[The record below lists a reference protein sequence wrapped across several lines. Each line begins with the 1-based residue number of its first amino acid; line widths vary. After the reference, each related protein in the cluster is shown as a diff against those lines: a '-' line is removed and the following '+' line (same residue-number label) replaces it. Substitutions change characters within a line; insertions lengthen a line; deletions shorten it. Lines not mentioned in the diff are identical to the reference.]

1 MDTHSTEFPVS
12 APEALRRLVDQ
23 VLGGG
28 DAILAA
34 ANGGGQDLLDQA
46 AERLEALR
54 LRVLRASAA
63 APGGLS
69 LSGLMAQVTGQ
80 PDLTA
85 HDDKVLDRG
94 FQALTVPGA
103 GCDGIVLMIG
113 GAEALQR
120 TALRYLQFACRAGSS
135 LRLVLAGEHGPD
147 LAGDEVSHLR
157 TRLAAYPV
165 ITVAGGMALAFAPR
179 PAVYDAGPDAGHDG
193 GAPLP
198 AGSPVPMAQPAPA
211 AEASAQPALFRPA
224 LSQPA
229 VLLARPAAR
238 SGQRIVWAVVAMG
251 MAGSAALGL
260 WAGRQGQLGAEHPP
274 ALAGFHPPA
283 LAGVQP
289 APTALPALPTPAG
302 AVAAGAPPPAAP
314 DADPGVSPP
323 TPQPAST
330 PPRPVASG
338 REAPALPQAAAPPR
352 PAAHPREQATARHT
366 PGSLPRALAAAR
378 PPDTR
383 NRPAVNWDRPL
394 PTPLQ
399 EARPWRAPP
408 PYPLWEIPPRMAGP
422 AIGTFA
428 TDEYGIR
435 SFRPG
440 P

>member
-34 ANGGGQDLLDQA
+34 ANSGGQELLDQA

-85 HDDKVLDRG
+85 HDDEVLDRG

-103 GCDGIVLMIG
+103 GCDGIVLMVG
-113 GAEALQR
+113 GAQALQR
-120 TALRYLQFACRAGSS
+120 TALRYLQFACRAGSA

-157 TRLAAYPV
+157 TRLAAHPV
-165 ITVAGGMALAFAPR
+165 ITVASGVAPALAPR
-179 PAVYDAGPDAGHDG
+179 PAIYDAGPDAGHDG

-198 AGSPVPMAQPAPA
+198 AGSPVPMARPAPA
-211 AEASAQPALFRPA
+211 AEASARPA
-224 LSQPA
+224 LSRPA

-238 SGQRIVWAVVAMG
+238 SGQRAIWAVVAMG

-260 WAGRQGQLGAEHPP
+260 WVGRQGRLGAEHPP
-274 ALAGFHPPA
+274 ALAG
-283 LAGVQP
+283 VQP
-289 APTALPALPTPAG
+289 ASTALPALPAPAG
-302 AVAAGAPPPAAP
+302 AVTAGAPPRAVP

-330 PPRPVASG
+330 PPHSVASG
-338 REAPALPQAAAPPR
+338 REAPAPPQAAAPPR
-352 PAAHPREQATARHT
+352 PAAHHREQATARHT
-366 PGSLPRALAAAR
+366 PSPLPRAPATAR

-399 EARPWRAPP
+399 EARPWRTPP
-408 PYPLWEIPPRMAGP
+408 PYPLWENPPQMTGP

-428 TDEYGIR
+428 VDEYGVR
-435 SFRPG
+435 TFRPG